1 MAKRKKVVAYLTPE
15 NERNFTAHVERSGM
29 AQSAIVNYA
38 LAEFYN
44 RLQTERKSFIGE
56 VNRSLE
62 DARVADLE
70 NQS

>member
-38 LAEFYN
+38 LAEFYRQRHN
-44 RLQTERKSFIGE
+44 EQLRNIREE
-56 VNRSLE
+56 YLE
-62 DARVADLE
+62 DKHE
-70 NQS
+70 